1 MEEKLDKLLKNS
13 YSPYSK
19 FSVAAILVCRDGEE
33 FNGVNVENISF
44 GATVCAE
51 RSAIFS
57 AVSAGYKRDD
67 FRELHIKSL
76 SGEDITPCFMCR
88 QVMAELFNDDVKI
101 ICHSSSGVRTYTKV
115 ELCVFPFGSKEL

>member
-44 GATVCAE
+44 GATICAE
-51 RSAIFS
+51 RSAICS

-76 SGEDITPCFMCR
+76 SGEDITPCLMCR

-101 ICHSSSGVRTYTKV
+101 ISHSANGVRTYTKG
-115 ELCVFPFGSKEL
+115 ELCVYPFGSKEL

>member
-19 FSVAAILVCRDGEE
+19 FSVAAILVCRDGKE

-44 GATVCAE
+44 GATICAE

-57 AVSAGYKRDD
+57 AVSSGYKKGD
-67 FRELHIKSL
+67 FRELHIKAG

-88 QVMAELFNDDVKI
+88 QVMEELFNDDVKI
-101 ICHSSSGVRTYTKV
+101 ISHSSSGVRTYTKV
-115 ELCVFPFGSKEL
+115 ELCVYPFGSKEL

>member
-19 FSVAAILVCRDGEE
+19 FSVAAILVCNDGEE

-44 GATVCAE
+44 GATICAE

-57 AVSAGYKRDD
+57 AVSA
-67 FRELHIKSL
+67 
-76 SGEDITPCFMCR
+76 DITPCFMCR